1 MGVVSAVK
9 CAVKIANTGNR
20 KNNKKGKE
28 YRAVSKR
35 VHKNLRRK
43 YNLLVAKILGPSYY
57 NSEMNQEAADEATC
71 EAILEAWD
79 KMDLERFGWKIAA
92 VSGWV
97 VAATMFLACLM
108 SMV

>member
-1 MGVVSAVK
+1 MVVVSVVK

-20 KNNKKGKE
+20 RNNKKGKE

-79 KMDLERFGWKIAA
+79 KIDLERFGWKIAA
-92 VSGWV
+92 VSGWA
-97 VAATMFLACLM
+97 VAATMFLAFLIGIA
-108 SMV
+108 